1 MSRTHPFLWTQT
13 SSNQDKMRRGLS
25 CLYTANARNL
35 PTLDIPEALSLR
47 QTLFPVLT
55 CFYPLSCK
63 TIYSSEHKLSS
74 ISKKRRLHISR
85 DSSMI
90 FSASFHTS
98 VYFQLLQSFPL
109 QIWPAS
115 SPVCCCRCS
124 CEPLSLNLHK
134 RTSGG
139 KEIYHLEDCVH
150 GMWSLRLALPE
161 GMAVLHLDPFLSKSS
176 CNSVLPL
183 TFWLRSTKFIPYW
196 LLRNQLIKVE

>member
-1 MSRTHPFLWTQT
+1 
-13 SSNQDKMRRGLS
+13 MRRRLS

-55 CFYPLSCK
+55 CFHPLSCK

-74 ISKKRRLHISR
+74 ISKKRRLRISR
-85 DSSMI
+85 HSSMI

-124 CEPLSLNLHK
+124 CKPLSLNLHK

-139 KEIYHLEDCVH
+139 KRDL
-150 GMWSLRLALPE
+150 SLARLCPRHVIPTPCSAR
-161 GMAVLHLDPFLSKSS
+161 GYGSFAS
-176 CNSVLPL
+176 
-183 TFWLRSTKFIPYW
+183 RSFS
-196 LLRNQLIKVE
+196 Q